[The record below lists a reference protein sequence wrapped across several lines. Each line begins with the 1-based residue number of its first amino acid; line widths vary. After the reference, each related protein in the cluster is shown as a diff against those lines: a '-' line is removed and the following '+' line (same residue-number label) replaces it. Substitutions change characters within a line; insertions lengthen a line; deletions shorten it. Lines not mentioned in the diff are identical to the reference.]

1 MLSTMIVGWILTWF
15 SLDDLI
21 IEGINQI
28 FNTNYTIAVYWL
40 LFFIVGLIVVFI
52 KK

>member
-21 IEGINQI
+21 VEGINQI

>member
-40 LFFIVGLIVVFI
+40 LFFAIGLVVSFTE
-52 KK
+52 K

>member
-1 MLSTMIVGWILTWF
+1 MVSTMIVGWILTWF

-40 LFFIVGLIVVFI
+40 LFFIVGLIICFF

>member
-1 MLSTMIVGWILTWF
+1 MLSTIIVGWILTWF

-21 IEGINQI
+21 VEGINQI

>member
-21 IEGINQI
+21 VEGINQI

-40 LFFIVGLIVVFI
+40 LFFIIGLIICFT